1 MRGAEIPDRTVH
13 IGVLT
18 DMGGPNA
25 DSTREGSAVA
35 AKLAAD
41 DAAKFMPGITVSV
54 IGADHQNK
62 ADVASSIA
70 RDWIANQAINV
81 ITDIPASS
89 AGLAVAE
96 VARGQPRTVFV
107 ASGTGASDL
116 TGKRCSPNTLHWTYD
131 SYTNGSVVARAL
143 SEEGAKT
150 WFSSPPTTHWAKP
163 CSATRPASSRHSGA
177 RRQHYLGTSPR
188 LVDSHVR

>member
-41 DAAKFMPGITVSV
+41 DAAKFMP
-54 IGADHQNK
+54 
-62 ADVASSIA
+62 
-70 RDWIANQAINV
+70 
-81 ITDIPASS
+81 DIPASS

-107 ASGTGASDL
+107 ASGTGTSDL

-163 CSATRPASSRHSGA
+163 CSATRPASSRHSRA